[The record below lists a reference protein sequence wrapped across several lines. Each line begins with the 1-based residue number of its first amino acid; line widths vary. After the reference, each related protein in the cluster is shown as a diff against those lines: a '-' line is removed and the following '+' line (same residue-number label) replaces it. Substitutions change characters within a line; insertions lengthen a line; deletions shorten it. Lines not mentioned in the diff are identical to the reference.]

1 MLKKVSAVLCGVML
15 CASLAAATP
24 IIEDVGNP
32 ASTEVNPKFFANAME
47 GMTQAT
53 SIYTVWN
60 EQGAKQV
67 VLVRRSSVQP
77 KWLVL
82 LSRHYLL
89 YETALTKPTF

>member
-60 EQGAKQV
+60 EQYRPATHSLTLRFYRV
-67 VLVRRSSVQP
+67 VSML
-77 KWLVL
+77 
-82 LSRHYLL
+82 
-89 YETALTKPTF
+89 